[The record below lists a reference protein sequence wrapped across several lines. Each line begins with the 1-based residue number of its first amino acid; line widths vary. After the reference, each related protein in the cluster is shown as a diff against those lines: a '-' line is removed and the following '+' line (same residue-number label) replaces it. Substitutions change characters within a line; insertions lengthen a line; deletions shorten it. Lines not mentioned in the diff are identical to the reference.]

1 MIKMQQYAHKGPV
14 SLEEGVASILCD
26 LGWHTGCQLF
36 YLVSSSVA
44 SVMSCVQ
51 QMLDAMVTSVA
62 YSDEVFR

>member
-1 MIKMQQYAHKGPV
+1 MHKKGLV

-26 LGWHTGCQLF
+26 SDWHTCCQLF

-51 QMLDAMVTSVA
+51 QMLDAMVTPVA